1 MKHLAILLAI
11 AFIAIGCSTETPEQQ
26 AQQLTMTDLTMTP
39 GYAWFP
45 AEMATYSPNPVMV
58 ESIKQNFT
66 PNHKICIFVKP
77 SCSCRGTQ
85 RLFPRI
91 MKALQD
97 ANIDMARVEVWS
109 MRSTSDKHKYMPMLN
124 VMSLPT
130 IFVMRDGLVRTTIL
144 DADFNDSNS
153 DSLLVEALKK

>member
-1 MKHLAILLAI
+1 MKHLAVLLAI
-11 AFIAIGCSTETPEQQ
+11 AFIAVGCSTETPEPE
-26 AQQLTMTDLTMTP
+26 AQQLTMSELTSTP

-45 AEMATYSPNPVMV
+45 AEMATYSPDPKLVD
-58 ESIKQNFT
+58 SIEQTFT

-97 ANIDMARVEVWS
+97 ANVDMSRVEVWS
-109 MRSTSDKHKYMPMLN
+109 MRSTSDKHKYMPQMN

-130 IFVMRDGLVRTTIL
+130 IFVLRDGEVRTQIL